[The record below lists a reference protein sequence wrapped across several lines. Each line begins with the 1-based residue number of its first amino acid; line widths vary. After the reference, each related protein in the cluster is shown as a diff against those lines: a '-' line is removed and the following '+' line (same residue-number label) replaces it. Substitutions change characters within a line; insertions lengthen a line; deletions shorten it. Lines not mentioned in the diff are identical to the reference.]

1 MNEISTF
8 ALNFSNI
15 EAKELLP
22 LVETLLKNN
31 TSGGDDYQG
40 EELITRCLW
49 ENDPETYPE
58 RKQEYLALYGR
69 VTFAEAE
76 REYRYLS
83 FMAKVYW
90 KLLIAARCQE

>member
-1 MNEISTF
+1 MNEFSTI
-8 ALNFSNI
+8 ALNFSTT
-15 EAKELLP
+15 EAK
-22 LVETLLKNN
+22 
-31 TSGGDDYQG
+31 
-40 EELITRCLW
+40 ELITRCLW

-58 RKQEYLALYGR
+58 RKQEYLTLYGR

-90 KLLIAARCQE
+90 KLLIASRCDD

>member
-1 MNEISTF
+1 MNETSTF
-8 ALNFSNI
+8 ALNFSNT

-31 TSGGDDYQG
+31 TSSGEDYQG

-90 KLLIAARCQE
+90 KLLIASRCQD